1 MKLFSLLAALVLVSS
16 AGAVVPKAQYTG
28 LEPANEPLPRVP
40 GAFSLSMNKDG
51 DKDSWNM
58 VAHDEA
64 GLYYALQAQQQ
75 LMAAYGESLPASL
88 YVQDYPRYQW
98 RGLHV
103 DVSRHFFDKETIK
116 KLLDRMAA
124 LRLNRLHLHLT
135 DGPGWRLEVKRYPL
149 LTQEAAWR
157 KKLPKNDW
165 NWHDNR
171 LGTAYPELYGGF
183 YTQEDMRELIEYA
196 RQRHITIVPEI
207 DMPGH
212 FAAALEAYPHL
223 AHPAYKTGNWP
234 YSYDFLNVEEP
245 AVMNFVCHVLDELME
260 IFPKGNPIHIG
271 GDEVDLHLVSA
282 EQQRVFLQ
290 QLVDYLNERGYPP
303 ITWDEAA
310 TNGVRGQTVML
321 WRSEKVDE
329 VLALGL
335 PTILCPNSHFY
346 FDYPQSSSPSE
357 PQSMP
362 APLITVEKVFSYSAP
377 KNAHVI
383 GMQGNL
389 WSEYIYTPELLFHKA
404 FPRAAAMAERAW
416 GSPLRPFDSF
426 MRDYVRL
433 RPQNQR

>member
-1 MKLFSLLAALVLVSS
+1 MKLFSLLAALLLVSS

-245 AVMNFVCHVLDELME
+245 AVMDFVCHVLDELME

-282 EQQRVFLQ
+282 EQQRV
-290 QLVDYLNERGYPP
+290 
-303 ITWDEAA
+303 
-310 TNGVRGQTVML
+310 
-321 WRSEKVDE
+321 
-329 VLALGL
+329 
-335 PTILCPNSHFY
+335 
-346 FDYPQSSSPSE
+346 
-357 PQSMP
+357 
-362 APLITVEKVFSYSAP
+362 
-377 KNAHVI
+377 
-383 GMQGNL
+383 
-389 WSEYIYTPELLFHKA
+389 
-404 FPRAAAMAERAW
+404 
-416 GSPLRPFDSF
+416 
-426 MRDYVRL
+426 
-433 RPQNQR
+433 